1 MPKPHER
8 IMQID
13 LLVDPDGPQALFHYW
28 LAPSRHYRCPI
39 YVDAGRKRRF
49 IQRVSKAQ
57 EMLCQTMEEE
67 ECDCGA
73 DLRGVVGS
81 HHHQACEDWAPF

>member
-13 LLVDPDGPQALFHYW
+13 LQVDPDGPIADFHYW
-28 LAPSRHYRCPI
+28 LAPSRRYRCPV
-39 YVDAGRKRRF
+39 YADAGRKRRF

-57 EMLCQTMEEE
+57 EMLCQTLE
-67 ECDCGA
+67 ECDCA
-73 DLRGVVGS
+73 VDLRDNPGP
-81 HHHQACEDWAPF
+81 HHHQACGDYTPF